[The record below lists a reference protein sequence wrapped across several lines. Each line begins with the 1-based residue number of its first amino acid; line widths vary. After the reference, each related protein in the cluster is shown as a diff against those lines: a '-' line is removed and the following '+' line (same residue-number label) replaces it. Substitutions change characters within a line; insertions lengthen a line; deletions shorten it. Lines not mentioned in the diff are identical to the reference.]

1 MTTLA
6 TFIGLLALNQA
17 IYDTTRAA
25 GKKLNE
31 VLNKYY
37 EEDNKRTEQTRR
49 ANAK

>member
-6 TFIGLLALNQA
+6 TIIACIA
-17 IYDTTRAA
+17 ITETIYDTTRAA

-37 EEDNKRTEQTRR
+37 EEENKRTEQTRK
-49 ANAK
+49 A